1 MTDKIEEYIKQN
13 NIYAEDSETEIAKFL
28 EDRKNL
34 HKWEMMVSHGLAEN
48 NKPVVVK
55 LMLSKKVQKLI
66 DKLKFLFTGELN
78 FECEL

>member
-1 MTDKIEEYIKQN
+1 
-13 NIYAEDSETEIAKFL
+13 
-28 EDRKNL
+28 
-34 HKWEMMVSHGLAEN
+34 MMLYRGLAEN

-55 LMLSKKVQKLI
+55 LMLSKNVQKLI